1 VPGEPLIFQPGEELH
16 RVANELQPADH
27 AAAELSVDLERHPW
41 LRGLDERAL
50 ANLGIA
56 LTEFLCRPSFGSR
69 SKREVELEVF
79 ALLKR
84 HRDDWT
90 TLGEIADDLAISR
103 SRARSLV
110 LDHYAR
116 EVGREGRGARRRI
129 LLEHV
134 RTWPLKQIEQQNEQ
148 LRIVIDDPFIRDLLK
163 NFAYGRGILLDQ
175 SFASEIQSFS
185 WDSYARLVA
194 ELQSDGTHLTEDD
207 FLNLTADMR
216 RQLTSAAARNVGAQV
231 ELDAQLQEIEKL
243 AQKAR
248 KSDDERRRE
257 LAIEILRRY
266 GPMLARLAGR
276 AAGVPV

>member
-1 VPGEPLIFQPGEELH
+1 MSGDPLIYKP
-16 RVANELQPADH
+16 DD
-27 AAAELSVDLERHPW
+27 DLEQLAQDGHVRATEAEPRLDPERQPW

-50 ANLGIA
+50 ANIA
-56 LTEFLCRPSFGSR
+56 VELTEFLCRPSFGSR
-69 SKREVELEVF
+69 TKREVELETF

-84 HRDDWT
+84 HRADWA
-90 TLGEIADDLAISR
+90 TLGDIADDLAISR

-134 RTWPLKQIEQQNEQ
+134 RAWPLQQIEQQNDQ

-163 NFAYGRGILLDQ
+163 NFAYGRGILLDR
-175 SFASEIQSFS
+175 SFASEIQTFS

-194 ELQSDGTHLTEDD
+194 ALQSEGTHLTEAD
-207 FLNLTADMR
+207 FLVLTADLR
-216 RQLTSAAARNVGAQV
+216 RQLRTAAARNVAAQV
-231 ELDAQLQEIEKL
+231 ELDAQLQELEKL

-248 KSDDERRRE
+248 KSKDEQRRE
-257 LAIEILRRY
+257 LAVQILKQY
-266 GPMLARLAGR
+266 GPMLAKIAGR

>member
-1 VPGEPLIFQPGEELH
+1 VSGEPLIYKPDDDLEQLAQDGRERAGEAVLG
-16 RVANELQPADH
+16 LDP
-27 AAAELSVDLERHPW
+27 ERHPW
-41 LRGLDERAL
+41 LRGVDERVL
-50 ANLGIA
+50 ANIA
-56 LTEFLCRPSFGSR
+56 VELTEFICRPSFGSR
-69 SKREVELEVF
+69 TKREVELETF

-84 HRDDWT
+84 HRSDWS

-129 LLEHV
+129 LREHV
-134 RTWPLKQIEQQNEQ
+134 GAWPLQQIEQQNDQ

-163 NFAYGRGILLDQ
+163 NFAYGRGILLDR
-175 SFASEIQSFS
+175 SFASEIQTFS

-194 ELQSDGTHLTEDD
+194 ALHSEGTRLTEAD
-207 FLNLTADMR
+207 FLILTADLR
-216 RQLTSAAARNVGAQV
+216 RQLRAAAARNTAAQV

-248 KSDDERRRE
+248 KSKDEQRRE
-257 LAIEILRRY
+257 LAVQILKQY
-266 GPMLARLAGR
+266 GPTLAKIAGR